1 MRNQKQHLSDK
12 ELLLAVDNE
21 LGRRARRVR
30 AHLDACA
37 FCRMKAAQA
46 ESVLVEWTQ
55 AERNRLDKAF
65 RPITEARALLRTR
78 LAESSTGRATF
89 FARCSMWSRLLPA
102 SLAMITLATLLVM
115 ISVHAL
121 RQPLGMSTTQLLQPA
136 DRSILPNPAL
146 TPGSARKASLQ
157 QVCLMPH
164 DEVIKAV
171 SPAERQR
178 VFAEYGIPTADAN
191 KYEVDY
197 LITPGLGGDDNI
209 RNLWPEPYG
218 RKQWNAH
225 TKDIL
230 EERLHEMVC
239 RRQIDLSVAQ
249 AAIATNWIAAFQK
262 YVQSASP
269 RVLKTQS
276 SSPSSWNRLRC
287 RSNCALGS
295 KRLIGG
301 VHNHGQAYQIW
312 EAASVELAARVRAPK
327 ALLGMAIAGD

>member
-12 ELLLAVDNE
+12 ELLLAVDGE
-21 LGRRARRVR
+21 LGRRAERVR

-55 AERNRLDKAF
+55 VERNRLDKAF
-65 RPITEARALLRTR
+65 RPISEARALLRTR
-78 LAESSTGRATF
+78 LAEASTGKATF
-89 FARCSMWSRLLPA
+89 FARYSTWSKLLPA
-102 SLAMITLATLLVM
+102 SLGMATLATLLVM
-115 ISVHAL
+115 ISVHVL
-121 RQPLGMSTTQLLQPA
+121 RKSSGTSTAQLLQPA
-136 DRSILPNPAL
+136 GHGILPNPAL
-146 TPGSARKASLQ
+146 TPGAARKTSLE

-171 SPAERQR
+171 SPAEMQR

-218 RKQWNAH
+218 RMQWNAH
-225 TKDIL
+225 AKDIL

-269 RVLKTQS
+269 QVLKTQF
-276 SSPSSWNRLRC
+276 SPPSTWNRLRC
-287 RSNCALGS
+287 RSNCALSS
-295 KRLIGG
+295 KPYFGG
-301 VHNHGQAYQIW
+301 VRNLGQPYRIR
-312 EAASVELAARVRAPK
+312 EAASVELVADCGRPRRSWEW
-327 ALLGMAIAGD
+327 G